1 MPNPYL
7 QDQAGQISRNLTQN
21 WQENLLP
28 SINSGAMMA
37 GGFGGSR
44 QGIAQ
49 GLGLGRTQQAIGD
62 AQTNLYSN
70 AYNTDQQLQAQ
81 RDMQANALA
90 AQQAIASMQ
99 NDTNRFGLQN
109 SYNLGLGGLGL
120 QDKSLDNSYAL
131 QSRGLDLSQY
141 GLGANLMNQGN
152 QGLVNQ
158 GTQLYQSG
166 QQEQNAPWATLGN
179 YAGAL
184 SPFTGLN
191 QSQSQ
196 TTPGPSTLQNLL
208 AGGLT
213 GAQIWQLLSGGP
225 K

>member
-62 AQTNLYSN
+62 AQTNLY
-70 AYNTDQQLQAQ
+70 AQGYNTDQQIQAQ
-81 RDMQANALA
+81 KDMQSNALS

-120 QDKSLDNSYAL
+120 QDKSLDNNFYTTN
-131 QSRGLDLSQY
+131 RGLDLSQY
-141 GLGANLMNQGN
+141 SLGANLMNQGN
-152 QGLVNQ
+152 LGLTNQ

-166 QQEQNAPWATLGN
+166 LTQQQQPWATLGQ
-179 YAGAL
+179 YAGTL

>member
-49 GLGLGRTQQAIGD
+49 GPGLGRTQQAIGD
-62 AQTNLYSN
+62 AQTNLY
-70 AYNTDQQLQAQ
+70 AQGYNTDQQIQAQ
-81 RDMQANALA
+81 KDMQSNALS

-120 QDKSLDNSYAL
+120 QDKSLDNSYAP
-131 QSRGLDLSQY
+131 QSRGLDLSKY
-141 GLGANLMNQGN
+141 SLRR
-152 QGLVNQ
+152 
-158 GTQLYQSG
+158 QLDESG
-166 QQEQNAPWATLGN
+166 QSRPGKSRHPALPIRPHPAAERAVGHAGQ

-184 SPFTGLN
+184 SPFTG
-191 QSQSQ
+191 
-196 TTPGPSTLQNLL
+196 
-208 AGGLT
+208 
-213 GAQIWQLLSGGP
+213 
-225 K
+225 